1 MQVKDEKFREFVWSM
16 NFPRYLEELK
26 KNQHELRF
34 SSFPEPGRYNDY
46 EEQIQIVQRLKEV
59 DFTALAPEEILP
71 LLFEMKKNLQESDY
85 TAPQITFGITAEGLL
100 ERLINGYEK
109 EVQPASDASETPVAP
124 EISDASE
131 TSVTSE
137 TSDALDV
144 TDLSEKHESSETS
157 ETQMMPDT
165 SLMPETSDT
174 FGASDMPESFEMPVA
189 SPIDDDP
196 FPTDIPPMSHGHA
209 SLYRPGFDDPSEND
223 QISEYFDDESRRF
236 PDAALDQSFK
246 GQNFSAAPTSGQ
258 DHHNSNNAPAGHFS
272 ASQPAGQT
280 NLLNEFISSCCQTL
294 RNLFSRPRTQQT
306 MVAKEKGFQ
315 FFSSEDFDQ
324 KVGGLLNTWRFRH
337 ENFGRNWQ
345 QMLRDQSTVE
355 EIVTRI
361 RTNPLVERAMEDYSN
376 AQTDTERQQVSA
388 ALAKRM
394 AEPHGAFAPSLKRD
408 VAELNQGMNRLQ
420 HSAAMTSESSLKEP
434 LDRFGCPEAVEKNLA
449 QYFETVL
456 DKPELKLFASE
467 SGENLYE
474 KASRMAKEALEFL
487 KGLKNKL
494 LGALRSE
501 HEPATRT
508 STPRL

>member
-1 MQVKDEKFREFVWSM
+1 
-16 NFPRYLEELK
+16 
-26 KNQHELRF
+26 
-34 SSFPEPGRYNDY
+34 
-46 EEQIQIVQRLKEV
+46 
-59 DFTALAPEEILP
+59 
-71 LLFEMKKNLQESDY
+71 
-85 TAPQITFGITAEGLL
+85 
-100 ERLINGYEK
+100 
-109 EVQPASDASETPVAP
+109 
-124 EISDASE
+124 
-131 TSVTSE
+131 
-137 TSDALDV
+137 
-144 TDLSEKHESSETS
+144 
-157 ETQMMPDT
+157 
-165 SLMPETSDT
+165 
-174 FGASDMPESFEMPVA
+174 
-189 SPIDDDP
+189 
-196 FPTDIPPMSHGHA
+196 
-209 SLYRPGFDDPSEND
+209 
-223 QISEYFDDESRRF
+223 
-236 PDAALDQSFK
+236 
-246 GQNFSAAPTSGQ
+246 
-258 DHHNSNNAPAGHFS
+258 
-272 ASQPAGQT
+272 
-280 NLLNEFISSCCQTL
+280 
-294 RNLFSRPRTQQT
+294 

-361 RTNPLVERAMEDYSN
+361 RTNPLVERAMEDFSN

-420 HSAAMTSESSLKEP
+420 HSAAMTSESCLKEP

-501 HEPATRT
+501 HEPATRA